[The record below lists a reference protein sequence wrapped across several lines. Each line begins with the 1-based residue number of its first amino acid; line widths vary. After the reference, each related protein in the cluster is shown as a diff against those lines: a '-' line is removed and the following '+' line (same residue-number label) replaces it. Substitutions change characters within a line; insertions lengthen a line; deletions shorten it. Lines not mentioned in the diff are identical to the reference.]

1 MKISKITIKQL
12 FGIKE
17 WQGDG
22 KNIELVGDN
31 GTGKTSVIDAIRY
44 ALTNSSD
51 REFIVKN
58 GETEGEIYIE
68 TDNGL
73 SIDRKA
79 RTAMTDYKSVKQNG
93 NVIPSPESFLKTI
106 FTPLQLSPMEFISMD
121 KKTQNAT
128 ILDMI
133 QYDWN
138 LDTIKE
144 WFGEIPRD
152 VNYEQNIL
160 AVLNDIQAEN
170 GYYFMHR
177 QDVNRDIRAKKAVI
191 ADIGSSLP
199 IDYDGERWEKE
210 NLSDLYTEIE
220 KIRKNNETIEKAT
233 LTAPAKSSYNQS
245 GHYYGVQIIA
255 TDEAGNSTS
264 VNQSD
269 ATLGSKLRLTVKEKT
284 APVITIS
291 APTASQLLTSNQ
303 PTITFTVTD
312 DDSGV
317 NPDTI
322 KLLIDG
328 SEISGVTKTKTSS
341 GYSCSYKPTAALAD
355 GAHTVVVKATD
366 YDGNAATQKSVSFKI
381 DTVPPELSVTSPVD
395 KLITNK
401 TTVTVSGTTNDATSS
416 PVTLTI
422 NGSAVTVYDD
432 GTFSKDITLKDGS
445 NTITIVAK
453 DGAGRTTTV
462 KRTVTLDTKAPVIS
476 DVSLAPNPADVGATY
491 VISVSVTD

>member
-1 MKISKITIKQL
+1 M
-12 FGIKE
+12 
-17 WQGDG
+17 
-22 KNIELVGDN
+22 
-31 GTGKTSVIDAIRY
+31 AI
-44 ALTNSSD
+44 
-51 REFIVKN
+51 
-58 GETEGEIYIE
+58 
-68 TDNGL
+68 
-73 SIDRKA
+73 
-79 RTAMTDYKSVKQNG
+79 KSVQAIVNG
-93 NVIPSPESFLKTI
+93 VTTTLTYDSKSKT
-106 FTPLQLSPMEFISMD
+106 
-121 KKTQNAT
+121 
-128 ILDMI
+128 
-133 QYDWN
+133 Y
-138 LDTIKE
+138 
-144 WFGEIPRD
+144 
-152 VNYEQNIL
+152 
-160 AVLNDIQAEN
+160 
-170 GYYFMHR
+170 
-177 QDVNRDIRAKKAVI
+177 
-191 ADIGSSLP
+191 
-199 IDYDGERWEKE
+199 
-210 NLSDLYTEIE
+210 
-220 KIRKNNETIEKAT
+220 KAT

-255 TDEAGNSTS
+255 KDEAGNTTT

-291 APTASQLLTSNQ
+291 SPTASQLLTSNQ
-303 PTITFTVTD
+303 PTISFTVTD

-328 SEISGVTKTKTSS
+328 SEISGITKTKTTS
-341 GYSCSYKPTAALAD
+341 GYSCSYKPSTALSD
-355 GAHTVVVKATD
+355 GSHTVVVKASD

-401 TTVTVSGTTNDATSS
+401 TTVTVAGTTNDATSS

-462 KRTVTLDTKAPVIS
+462 TRTVTLDTEAPVIS